1 MKNQY
6 MPDVL
11 VPSCRLCGAPSYR
24 RVISRD
30 AEGRMVGSGL
40 YQCSG
45 CSAIFADPKSWREGG
60 DETPTVAG
68 PVTPLTPVSAASA
81 GRTSSSEP
89 FLEGPN
95 LATYGMTARPGFRD
109 RESGR

>member
-1 MKNQY
+1 MHN
-6 MPDVL
+6 VL
-11 VPSCRLCGAPSYR
+11 VPCCRLCGATSYR

-30 AEGRMVGSGL
+30 GDGRMVAAGL

-45 CSAIFADPKSWREGG
+45 CSAVFADPKSWREGG

-68 PVTPLTPVSAASA
+68 PVTPLTPVSSALA

-95 LATYGMTARPGFRD
+95 LATYGMTAGPRLRD
-109 RESGR
+109 RESGP